1 MTQTNAK
8 PKIKSLF
15 KALQLFSRCPHHQTE
30 PTCFVFSTSLSSSD
44 DVLKITPKLNAI
56 SSIESWSVDLEDWEH
71 VLCVNCTEMKAD
83 DVIELIQSE
92 GFDCTEMPI

>member
-44 DVLKITPKLNAI
+44 DVLKITSKLNAI

>member
-1 MTQTNAK
+1 MIQTTSK

-30 PTCFVFSTSLSSSD
+30 PNCFVFSTSLTSSD

-56 SSIESWSVDLEDWEH
+56 SSINSWSVDLEDWEH
-71 VLCVNCTEMKAD
+71 VLCVNCTGLKAE
-83 DVIELIQSE
+83 DVIDLIQSE

>member
-30 PTCFVFSTSLSSSD
+30 PNCFVFSTSLSSSD

-56 SSIESWSVDLEDWEH
+56 SSIKSWSVDLEDWEH
-71 VLCVNCTEMKAD
+71 VLCVNCTRMKAD